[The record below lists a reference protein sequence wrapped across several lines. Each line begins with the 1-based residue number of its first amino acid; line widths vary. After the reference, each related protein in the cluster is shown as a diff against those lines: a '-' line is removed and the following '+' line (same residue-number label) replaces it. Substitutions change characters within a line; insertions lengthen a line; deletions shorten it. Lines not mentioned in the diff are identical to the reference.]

1 MNYHKDETLGTG
13 RGTEGFKTA
22 SLTRVVKW
30 SRFTSSKQLQP
41 AMTFQVYTKSI
52 KSRNPIENINALV
65 RVQSHFESGVNRIYG
80 DTGRILY
87 SCNAGKVG
95 APKLRQR
102 NLPPDGSRQAALV
115 KMFLIQI
122 EPRLECDGITGRSPP
137 LLIDNYV

>member
-1 MNYHKDETLGTG
+1 MTQINENPNTG
-13 RGTEGFKTA
+13 RDAEVFRT
-22 SLTRVVKW
+22 SLLTGEANR
-30 SRFTSSKQLQP
+30 RIFISSKQSAV
-41 AMTFQVYTKSI
+41 AMTSQLYSK
-52 KSRNPIENINALV
+52 PIENRKPIVFINALV
-65 RVQSHFESGVNRIYG
+65 SVQSHFESGVNRIYG

-102 NLPPDGSRQAALV
+102 NLPPDGSRQASLV

-137 LLIDNYV
+137 LLIDNYA

>member
-1 MNYHKDETLGTG
+1 MSQKRESPLTG
-13 RGTEGFKTA
+13 RGKEAFRKPLRRGGNGFIVDA
-22 SLTRVVKW
+22 
-30 SRFTSSKQLQP
+30 SKQLQP
-41 AMTFQVYTKSI
+41 AMTNQLYTISI
-52 KSRNPIENINALV
+52 KSRKPIENINALV
-65 RVQSHFESGVNRIYG
+65 SVQSHFESGVNRIYG